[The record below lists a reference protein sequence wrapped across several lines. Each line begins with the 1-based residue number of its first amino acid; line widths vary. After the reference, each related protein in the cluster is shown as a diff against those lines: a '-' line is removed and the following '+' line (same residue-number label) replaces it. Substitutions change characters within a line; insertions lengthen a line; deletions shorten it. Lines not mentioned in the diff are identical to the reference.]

1 MFTRSNLFDFSVWF
15 LVVASLFAAPS
26 SVDGAVPVND
36 ECENALQLVPSSDAV
51 VVTGSTIDS
60 TVDAL
65 NICGENLVNSP
76 GVWYS
81 YQQSS
86 DTIIHV
92 STCTNQTN
100 FDTALTVYTG
110 DCSSLQCV
118 DGRDDD
124 LECDAGNEEHSTI
137 SWQAAA
143 GQQYYVLVHG
153 SEANHTGDFGLVVTA
168 SEPLTVTS
176 SSVESW
182 SRCWML
188 LSSFVVLVE
197 MLCR

>member
-1 MFTRSNLFDFSVWF
+1 MT
-15 LVVASLFAAPS
+15 A
-26 SVDGAVPVND
+26 
-36 ECENALQLVPSSDAV
+36 
-51 VVTGSTIDS
+51 

-124 LECDAGNEEHSTI
+124 LECDAGSDEHSTV

-176 SSVESW
+176 SSIESLESLLDAFLVFCDSRWNALSIASRVW
-182 SRCWML
+182 SRFFNENRNCKSNMA
-188 LSSFVVLVE
+188 FE
-197 MLCR
+197 RT

>member
-1 MFTRSNLFDFSVWF
+1 MFTRSNIFVFSVWM
-15 LVVASLFAAPS
+15 LVVALRAVV
-26 SVDGAVPVND
+26 VDAAVPAND
-36 ECENALQLVPSSDAV
+36 ECESALELVPSDTAE
-51 VVTGSTIDS
+51 VTGSTMDA
-60 TVDAL
+60 TVDGL
-65 NICGENLVNSP
+65 NICGENLVTSP

-86 DTIIHV
+86 DAVIHV

-124 LECDAGNEEHSTI
+124 LECGSDEHSTV
-137 SWQAAA
+137 SWQAVA

-153 SEANHTGDFGLVVTA
+153 SEANYTGDFGLVVTA
-168 SEPLTVTS
+168 SEPLTPVTS
-176 SSVESW
+176 SCIQSW
-182 SRCWML
+182 DRYWMIF
-188 LSSFVVLVE
+188 SSFAILVG
-197 MLCR
+197 MHCG

>member
-1 MFTRSNLFDFSVWF
+1 MFTRSNIFVFNVWM
-15 LVVASLFAAPS
+15 LAVALTAVV
-26 SVDGAVPVND
+26 VDAAVPAND
-36 ECENALQLVPSSDAV
+36 ECESALELVPSDTAE
-51 VVTGSTIDS
+51 VTGSTIDA
-60 TVDAL
+60 TVDGI
-65 NICGENLVNSP
+65 NICGENLVTSP

-86 DTIIHV
+86 DSVIHV

-124 LECDAGNEEHSTI
+124 LECGSDEHSTV
-137 SWQAAA
+137 SWQAVA

-153 SEANHTGDFGLVVTA
+153 SEANYTGDFGLVVTA

-176 SSVESW
+176 SFIQSW
-182 SRCWML
+182 HRYWMVF
-188 LSSFVVLVE
+188 SSFAILVG
-197 MLCR
+197 MHCG